1 MCDVKRI
8 LVTFKI
14 LRKHGHFDEE
24 NPGRAFGTAVLSI
37 IDLNCS
43 EASLALG

>member
-1 MCDVKRI
+1 MKHI

-14 LRKHGHFDEE
+14 LRKHGQFDEE

-37 IDLNCS
+37 IDSNCC